1 MKARWSHCIDVK
13 NGLFEIM
20 NQGQHAEFIVKKYT
34 SSPNKGSKD
43 RKFISEALFTIVKN
57 FSYYQYL
64 AKGLSDHKDIDE
76 DIINAYLFEQGIDAP
91 DGPDWKKSNIN
102 EMAERKKAIQD
113 IPHLLY
119 SMPLWM
125 DEIGTA
131 SLGEKWQD
139 IRKISVEQAPIYIR
153 INFIKTNM
161 QEVVNYF
168 SSLGIDHEVLSE
180 DCILL
185 KQRINLLNDIAYQGG
200 WFEIQDMGSQSIGH
214 FAHPN
219 ANSFVIDACAGG
231 GGKALHLASLMGNTG
246 QILALDIN
254 EKGLAN
260 LKIRARRA
268 GADII
273 GSSNYSDEEKI
284 KSLQASADLVLCDV
298 PCSATGVMRR
308 EIDKKWRLTQEK
320 IHHLLETQR
329 QIMSDASKWVK
340 PGGKLVYSTCSVFP
354 MENED
359 QVNQFLTSNP
369 DFKKLEAVQLFPE
382 SGGHDG
388 FYMCSMMRS

>member
-125 DEIGTA
+125 D
-131 SLGEKWQD
+131 
-139 IRKISVEQAPIYIR
+139 
-153 INFIKTNM
+153 
-161 QEVVNYF
+161 
-168 SSLGIDHEVLSE
+168 
-180 DCILL
+180 
-185 KQRINLLNDIAYQGG
+185 
-200 WFEIQDMGSQSIGH
+200 
-214 FAHPN
+214 
-219 ANSFVIDACAGG
+219 
-231 GGKALHLASLMGNTG
+231 
-246 QILALDIN
+246 
-254 EKGLAN
+254 
-260 LKIRARRA
+260 
-268 GADII
+268 
-273 GSSNYSDEEKI
+273 
-284 KSLQASADLVLCDV
+284 
-298 PCSATGVMRR
+298 
-308 EIDKKWRLTQEK
+308 
-320 IHHLLETQR
+320 
-329 QIMSDASKWVK
+329 
-340 PGGKLVYSTCSVFP
+340 
-354 MENED
+354 
-359 QVNQFLTSNP
+359 
-369 DFKKLEAVQLFPE
+369 
-382 SGGHDG
+382 
-388 FYMCSMMRS
+388 

>member
-1 MKARWSHCIDVK
+1 MKARWSHCIDIK

-43 RKFISEALFTIVKN
+43 RKFISEALFTLVKN
-57 FSYYQYL
+57 YSYYQYL
-64 AKGLSDHKDIDE
+64 SKGPSDHMDIDE
-76 DIINAYLFEQGIDAP
+76 DIINAYLFEQDIDAP
-91 DGPDWKKSNIN
+91 DGPDWKKTNLD
-102 EMAERKKAIQD
+102 EMAKRKKEIQD

-125 DEIGTA
+125 DGIGTA
-131 SLGEKWQD
+131 SLGERWSD
-139 IRKISVEQAPIYIR
+139 IRKVSVEQAPIYIR
-153 INFIKTNM
+153 INFIRTNA
-161 QEVVNYF
+161 QEVINYF

-200 WFEIQDMGSQSIGH
+200 WFEIQDLGSQNIGH
-214 FAHPN
+214 FVHPDPN
-219 ANSFVIDACAGG
+219 TFVIDACAGG
-231 GGKALHLASLMGNTG
+231 GGKALHMASLMGNTG

-273 GSSNYSDEEKI
+273 GISNYSDEEKI
-284 KSLQASADLVLCDV
+284 KSLQSSADIVLCDV

-308 EIDKKWRLTQEK
+308 EIDKKWRLTKEK
-320 IHHLLETQR
+320 MDYLLETQR
-329 QIMSDASKWVK
+329 QIMSDASTWVK
-340 PGGKLVYSTCSVFP
+340 PGGKLVYSTCSVFQ

-359 QVNQFLTSNP
+359 QVNQFLTLNP
-369 DFKKLEAVQLFPE
+369 DFKKLEDKQLFPE

-388 FYMCSMMRS
+388 FYMCSMQKS